1 MKKYL
6 YFVLL
11 IALSLMACIA
21 TFVQLAG
28 GQLSAALITFSINF
42 PICLLLCIVYYQ
54 VISRL
59 SRIPFFQRHRAR
71 HILVD
76 WSSATAIGASLSLL
90 GHSLLGSSSNNLT
103 VTLTFL
109 LWNSTVV
116 LGVELYV
123 YHCSVLEKEMQLAR
137 LQKEK
142 AAYQFEALKQQIN
155 PHFLFNS
162 LNALASLAYQDAE
175 KTNHFAKKLSSVY
188 RYLLLTADKPWV
200 TLREE
205 LTFLDAYLFLEKIR
219 FDQALQISLDIPDS
233 LLSKKIVPTS
243 LQMLVENALK
253 HNISTEDCPLSI
265 RISAHDH
272 QLSVCNNLQPRA
284 EVVSSKKGLTNLRRL
299 YEACNED
306 IQITK
311 SDHQFLV
318 TLSLL

>member
-1 MKKYL
+1 MKKYA

-11 IALSLMACIA
+11 IALSLLACVA

-28 GQLSAALITFSINF
+28 GRLSAAVFIFSINF
-42 PICLLLCIVYYQ
+42 PLCLLLCVVYYQ
-54 VISRL
+54 VIIRL
-59 SRIPFFQRHRAR
+59 SRVPFFQHHRLLR
-71 HILVD
+71 ILTD
-76 WSSATAIGASLSLL
+76 WLSATAIGATLSLV
-90 GHSLLGSSSNNLT
+90 GHYILGSSSSALT

-123 YHCSVLEKEMQLAR
+123 YHRSMLEKEIQLTR
-137 LQKEK
+137 LEKEK

-175 KTNHFAKKLSSVY
+175 KTNHYAKKLSSVY

-205 LTFLDAYLFLEKIR
+205 LAFLDAYLYLEKIR
-219 FDQALQISLDIPDS
+219 FDQALQISIRIPDN
-233 LLSKKIVPTS
+233 LLSEKIVPAS

-253 HNISTEDCPLSI
+253 HNIATEACPLQISI
-265 RISAHDH
+265 TAHDR
-272 QLSVCNNLQPRA
+272 LLTVSNNLQPRTD
-284 EVVSSKKGLTNLRRL
+284 VVSNKKGLSNLGRL
-299 YEACNED
+299 YAACHVD
-306 IQITK
+306 IQISK
-311 SDHQFLV
+311 SPDRFSV
-318 TLSLL
+318 TLPLL